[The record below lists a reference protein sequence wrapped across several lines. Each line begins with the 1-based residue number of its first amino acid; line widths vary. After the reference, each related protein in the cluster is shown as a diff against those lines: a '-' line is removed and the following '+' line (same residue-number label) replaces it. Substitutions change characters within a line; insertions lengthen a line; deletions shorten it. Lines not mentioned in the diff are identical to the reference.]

1 MKAIVFEEYGPP
13 DVLHLA
19 EIEKP
24 LPKVGEVLIKVHA
37 TTVTKFDCWMRSCTA
52 PPGFNVLMKI
62 AAGKKP
68 KQPLLGTELAGEIEA
83 LGENV
88 SRLKVGDKVYA
99 YPGMDLGAYA
109 EYISLPE
116 EAVALKPS
124 NASFGES
131 AAVLQGAL
139 TAFYFLDKANIQ
151 PGQKILIFGAS
162 GGVGGYA
169 VQLAKNFF
177 HAEVTG
183 VCSTSKINYVKSLGA
198 NYMIDYSQQDFTQNG
213 HMYDVIFDTIGKT
226 SIRRT
231 TKSIQ
236 ENGYYLIATFSL
248 AMLFQILWK
257 SWRGSRVFE
266 YGTLTETTED
276 LMLIKDLVESG
287 VIKPIIDRSFPLEQA
302 AEAHIYVEDGLKQ
315 GGVVLTV

>member
-24 LPKVGEVLIKVHA
+24 LPKAGEVLIKVRA
-37 TTVTKFDCWMRSCTA
+37 TTVTKYDCWMRSCTA
-52 PPGFNVLMKI
+52 PPGFNILMKI
-62 AAGKKP
+62 AAGRKP

-83 LGENV
+83 VGENV
-88 SRLKVGDKVYA
+88 SRLKVGDQVYG

-116 EAVALKPS
+116 EAVVKKPS
-124 NASFGES
+124 NVSFEES

-139 TAFYFLDKANIQ
+139 TAFYFLEKANIK

-183 VCSTSKINYVKSLGA
+183 VCSTSKIDYVKSLGA
-198 NYMIDYSQQDFTQNG
+198 DHIIDYTQQDFTQNSQ
-213 HMYDVIFDTIGKT
+213 MYDVLFDTVGKT

-248 AMLFQILWK
+248 TMLFQILWN
-257 SWRGSRVFE
+257 SRRGSQTFE
-266 YGTLTETTED
+266 YGTFKETTED
-276 LMLIKDLVESG
+276 LMLIKDLVESE
-287 VIKPIIDRSFPLEQA
+287 VIRPIIDRSFPLEQA
-302 AEAHIYVEDGLKQ
+302 AEAHSYVEDGFKQ
-315 GGVVLTV
+315 GSVVLTV